1 MTRIK
6 TNLTSRELAKLFLE
20 FARENKLESKIQA
33 NILNYNETFR
43 DYDLPT
49 AIYNITNVNPRIVDS
64 LFIWSITPERHLY
77 WRKVQTKWLK
87 YLKEKSKDKKPGRSK
102 IQPLKYTSRQT
113 NLKYNQTNKNNT
125 NIWIILLS

>member
-6 TNLTSRELAKLFLE
+6 TNLTPEELAKLFLG

-33 NILNYNETFR
+33 NLSYNETFR
-43 DYDLPT
+43 DQDLPT
-49 AIYNITNVNPRIVDS
+49 VINEIANVNPEIVDS

-87 YLKEKSKDKKPGRSK
+87 YLKEKSKDKNPGDQKPN
-102 IQPLKYTSRQT
+102 P
-113 NLKYNQTNKNNT
+113 
-125 NIWIILLS
+125 